1 MILEGVFAFLLCFYL
16 KDLTR
21 KVKVNMY
28 KLRKVWYSQNRF
40 SQPTIEKVTNIV
52 NSGKS
57 LQLLRL
63 VNFGQC

>member
-1 MILEGVFAFLLCFYL
+1 
-16 KDLTR
+16 
-21 KVKVNMY
+21 MY

-52 NSGKS
+52 NSGKG